1 MKQQIS
7 ALMDGELCDDEAE
20 ALLGNIRKDGDAQH
34 DWQTFHLIGD
44 VLRQPDHL
52 PRDIDPAFFDRL
64 AAEPTILAP
73 QPKRY
78 SRMQYFA
85 MSAVASIMAMAFLAW
100 FAMHIDSS
108 QPDPRMQQL
117 ARQSLPSTT
126 VSASV
131 DGDSIDD
138 YLLAHHEYS
147 PSTELRGAS
156 SYIRTVADRH

>member
-1 MKQQIS
+1 MKQQLS
-7 ALMDGELCDDEAE
+7 ALMDGELCDDEAD
-20 ALLGNIRKDGDAQH
+20 ALLNSIRKDEDSQF

-44 VLRQPDHL
+44 VMRQPEHL
-52 PRDIDPAFFDRL
+52 PRDIDQSFFDRL

-73 QPKRY
+73 QPRRY

-100 FAMHIDSS
+100 FAMHIDSR
-108 QPDPRMQQL
+108 PDPRMQQL
-117 ARQSLPSTT
+117 ARESLLSTP
-126 VSASV
+126 VAASV
-131 DGDSIDD
+131 DTDSIDD

-156 SYIRTVADRH
+156 SYIRTVAVRH